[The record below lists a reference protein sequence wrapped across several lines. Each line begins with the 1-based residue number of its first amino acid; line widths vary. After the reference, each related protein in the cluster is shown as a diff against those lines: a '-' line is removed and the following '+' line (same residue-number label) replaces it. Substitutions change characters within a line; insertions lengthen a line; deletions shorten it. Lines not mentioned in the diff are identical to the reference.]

1 MIATLPVSP
10 TREGKKIETTRGR
23 DHSLK
28 LRESHAVR
36 REGRD
41 AVDPEESPTRR
52 REDRERESR
61 SQVMGEGKVQV
72 DINEL
77 IPEIGDVTHGSHR
90 VGHSVVH
97 HCIHGHRY

>member
-1 MIATLPVSP
+1 M
-10 TREGKKIETTRGR
+10 
-23 DHSLK
+23 
-28 LRESHAVR
+28 
-36 REGRD
+36 
-41 AVDPEESPTRR
+41 RR
-52 REDRERESR
+52 RRGQAGKESVP
-61 SQVMGEGKVQV
+61 SQMMGEGKVQV

>member
-1 MIATLPVSP
+1 MQFLPQV
-10 TREGKKIETTRGR
+10 RKRRGKIN
-23 DHSLK
+23 HSLK
-28 LRESHAVR
+28 LRLIEKGKTPLTQR
-36 REGRD
+36 R
-41 AVDPEESPTRR
+41 TRR
-52 REDRERESR
+52 GAGEGESVSR